1 MKNLKIKIIPQLK
14 DNYSFIIFDIKSS
27 FAIIIDPAEFLDHI
41 NFLKK
46 NNLVLHSIFVTH
58 HHKDHTAGVLK
69 LGEHYPKAFVYSPDK
84 SIKGTTHILKSGSKI
99 KTPLNEFEI
108 INTPGHTLDHII
120 LYDEQN
126 SILFCG
132 DVLFRLGCGR
142 VFEGTLEQMHK
153 SLQKIY
159 ILPDE
164 TMVYCGHE
172 YTIANLNFLKS
183 IFENLNPLK
192 EEEEKI
198 KFEIETNL
206 RSIPFKLGN
215 EKLFNPF
222 LNQESIYFA
231 DFKKKHNLT
240 DFEMFKLVREKKD
253 QF

>member
-1 MKNLKIKIIPQLK
+1 M
-14 DNYSFIIFDIKSS
+14 
-27 FAIIIDPAEFLDHI
+27 
-41 NFLKK
+41 
-46 NNLVLHSIFVTH
+46 TH

-69 LGEHYPKAFVYSPDK
+69 LLELFPKAFVYSPDK
-84 SIKGTTHILKSGSKI
+84 SIEGTTHILINGTKL
-99 KTPLNEFEI
+99 KTPLNEFKV

-120 LYDEQN
+120 LYDKKN
-126 SILFCG
+126 SLLFCG

-153 SLQKIY
+153 SLQKIN

-183 IFENLNPLK
+183 IFENISCLN
-192 EEEEKI
+192 EEEKNI
-198 KFEIETNL
+198 KIEIEKNL
-206 RSIPFKLGN
+206 RSIPFRLGN

-222 LNQESIYFA
+222 LNQESIYFSE
-231 DFKKKHNLT
+231 FKKKHNLT
-240 DFEMFKLVREKKD
+240 NFEMFKLVREKKD